1 MKSVL
6 SSVLKSVV
14 GSRSEGIIII
24 ERSANKE
31 VLYTEKLV
39 EELLT
44 ETDKDKK
51 NDTTDSHNID
61 FT

>member
-1 MKSVL
+1 M
-6 SSVLKSVV
+6 V

-51 NDTTDSHNID
+51 NDTTNSHIVD